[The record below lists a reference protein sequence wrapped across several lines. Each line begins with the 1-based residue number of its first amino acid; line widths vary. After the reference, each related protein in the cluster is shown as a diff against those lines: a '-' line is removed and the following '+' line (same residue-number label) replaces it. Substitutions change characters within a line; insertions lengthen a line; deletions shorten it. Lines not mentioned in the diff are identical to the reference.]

1 MYLNIYNK
9 GNKQMAFLGNFYLQD
24 IFKIYLILN
33 PVMSLFQ
40 GMYYLHGSGL
50 GVHGRLKS
58 TNCLVDS
65 RWVLKITDYGL
76 NPFMGDIDIS
86 KFEEAQHY
94 KSKTLFHFTY
104 IAIYTSIVSLLY
116 DLKTG
121 YSLSPFLNDCDLSNL

>member
-1 MYLNIYNK
+1 MYNK
-9 GNKQMAFLGNFYLQD
+9 RNKQMAFLGNFYLQD

-76 NPFMGDIDIS
+76 NPFIGAIDIS

-94 KSKTLFHFTY
+94 KSKILFHFTY
-104 IAIYTSIVSLLY
+104 SYFHKYCFFAQ
-116 DLKTG
+116 
-121 YSLSPFLNDCDLSNL
+121 

>member
-1 MYLNIYNK
+1 M
-9 GNKQMAFLGNFYLQD
+9 
-24 IFKIYLILN
+24 YLILN

-50 GVHGRLKS
+50 GVHGKLKS

-76 NPFMGDIDIS
+76 NPFIGAIDIS

-94 KSKTLFHFTY
+94 KSKMSHDMRFPTMLY
-104 IAIYTSIVSLLY
+104 VRPAKPQISLCIR
-116 DLKTG
+116 TV
-121 YSLSPFLNDCDLSNL
+121 